1 MNPIL
6 AVIPAVA
13 ATVYLFFASL
23 GGLTQ
28 DSGSIERRNAVAQD
42 TPQAASDRLQDL
54 QSVVTAHGQLAVSAV
69 PGASNYS
76 MLANL
81 NPGEIKLTRTLL
93 PAMEEVAERNGLFH
107 VAQTPEVHPVRVAL
121 QDTTTGLVPVPVLTP
136 SAAVTTD
143 DEKQI
148 TGSKKGDTDVSDSE
162 QENLVLKKHGR
173 IFLNK
178 PVNFRG
184 WRNEP
189 SKQSTSK

>member
-1 MNPIL
+1 
-6 AVIPAVA
+6 
-13 ATVYLFFASL
+13 
-23 GGLTQ
+23 
-28 DSGSIERRNAVAQD
+28 
-42 TPQAASDRLQDL
+42 
-54 QSVVTAHGQLAVSAV
+54 
-69 PGASNYS
+69 
-76 MLANL
+76 
-81 NPGEIKLTRTLL
+81 
-93 PAMEEVAERNGLFH
+93 MEEVAERNGLFH

-189 SKQSTSK
+189 SKRSTSK